1 MRYRIII
8 VNILFVF
15 CIVSILFCGG
25 RSFAPTEIPK
35 AERGILDLREWDF
48 ENEGPALLEGEFRF
62 LWNELSDRSWTDVS
76 SFATV
81 PKTWVKLA
89 DGQGAN
95 YPSYGFATY
104 FLKIKLPPSAIGKE
118 LALQSDISETA
129 YEIYANSRKLGET
142 GTVSK
147 TAESAKPVW
156 NKKIFSFFNAENEI
170 ELKILISNFHHAR
183 GGLTGKFYLGLEP
196 SVQSIREKRL
206 SLEVFVFGSLAI
218 MALYH
223 LTLFYL
229 RREEKSVLYFGLL
242 CLVYCFRA
250 LSTGENLIQVAFPD
264 LDYAVHSK
272 IVYLSFYLTVP
283 IFAAF
288 FRSLFPSEFPT
299 YAYYTILSVGGLAS
313 STVLITSPA
322 FFTGTIDVYYAFT
335 FSVFFYGFYVLVSA
349 VLKKRN
355 GAFLLM
361 GGLLVFFA
369 LFIQDTLYNK
379 RIINTGYF
387 SPIGLLAMLFSQAF
401 LLARRYSQAFGAIV
415 DLTTTLNKTNN
426 SYGLFVPREFL
437 KILNEN
443 DFIDVKL
450 GDTAEEE
457 MTILYNEIRPSQ
469 FVTDRDSAKENFEF
483 INSYLGKVG
492 PLIRDKN
499 GFIDKYFGDAFL
511 SLFSQ
516 RTDDALE
523 SAVQIQ
529 SILREINTDRIG
541 KGKEAVRV
549 GSGIHRGPIVL
560 GTIGEAERMEGA
572 VMSASVTIATRV
584 GQLCRLFDSAI
595 LITDHVLFN
604 LETPEKYH
612 TRVLDRIQLKGHN
625 SVVTILEVF
634 NGQPDSVLAQFM
646 DTKEEFE
653 RGISLF
659 RERNFEEACVKFNR
673 VLERNKLDRP
683 ARWYLEKSIHYCRFG
698 SPNNWDGITVLDV

>member
-1 MRYRIII
+1 MIH
-8 VNILFVF
+8 ILFIL
-15 CIVSILFCGG
+15 CIVSVFSCGG
-25 RSFAPTEIPK
+25 GDFSPIEIPK
-35 AERGILDLREWDF
+35 AERGVLDLREWDF
-48 ENEGPALLEGEFRF
+48 DNDGPALLEGEFGF
-62 LWNELSDRSWTDVS
+62 LWNELSERSWTDVS

-81 PKTWVKLA
+81 PKTWVKLTDA
-89 DGQGAN
+89 RGAN
-95 YPSYGFATY
+95 YPSYGYATY
-104 FLKIKLPPSAIGKE
+104 FLKIKLPTSAVEKE

-129 YEIYANSRKLGET
+129 YEIYANSRKLGEI
-142 GTVSK
+142 GTVAK
-147 TAESAKPVW
+147 NAESAKPAW
-156 NKKIFSFFNAENEI
+156 NKKIFSFFNAEKEI
-170 ELKILISNFHHAR
+170 ELKILISNFHHSR

-196 SVQSIREKRL
+196 AVQSIREKRL
-206 SLEVFVFGSLAI
+206 ALEVFVFGSLAI

-229 RREEKSVLYFGLL
+229 RRDEKSVLYFGLL

-250 LSTGENLIQVAFPD
+250 LSTGENLIQVIFPG
-264 LDYAVHSK
+264 LDYSIHSK

-288 FRSLFPSEFPT
+288 FRSLFPTEFPT

-313 STVLITSPA
+313 SVVLITNPS
-322 FFTGTIDVYYAFT
+322 FFTGTIDFYYAFT
-335 FSVFFYGFYVLVSA
+335 FAVFFYGFYVLVSA
-349 VLKKRN
+349 ILKKRN
-355 GAFLLM
+355 GAVLLLS
-361 GGLLVFFA
+361 GLLVFFA

-415 DLTTTLNKTNN
+415 DLTATLNKTNN

-457 MTILYNEIRPSQ
+457 MTILYNEIRPAQ

-523 SAVQIQ
+523 SAVEIQ
-529 SILREINTDRIG
+529 SILREINMYRIG
-541 KGKEAVRV
+541 KGKEPVRV

-595 LITDHVLFN
+595 LMTDHVLFN
-604 LETPEKYH
+604 LETPENYH

-634 NGQPDSVLAQFM
+634 NGQPGPILSQFM

-653 RGISLF
+653 RGIAHF
-659 RERNFEEACVKFNR
+659 RERNFEEACVVFNR

-698 SPNNWDGITVLDV
+698 SPNNWDGITVLEV